1 MKLVSPFI
9 LTAVSAGRIRRDLSS
24 EGWTY
29 IEPTAAAAVSGT
41 VEANWYRLGGIGTK
55 ADAKAYCETINAGF
69 LPKSTEDEV
78 LHFYLNTLGVAN
90 NFWTDYMRD
99 RVGAP
104 SEWFFFPSD
113 PFQSTLSSCDSL
125 SMQGGEDMCYVAHNM
140 MSSTSY
146 CFIETVCDDRT
157 STGQY
162 PILCL
167 KNGAPPAT
175 TAAPPATTSEP
186 VDWEPFNDYIPEL
199 QGISYKVS
207 PNVMTADQ
215 AHSYCIAEGGYS
227 AFSQSHDVIEHIGY
241 YIPSEGTS
249 GGTEWTNY
257 WTGVKKINGQW
268 QIFQAGDSTK
278 IGDQITLPDPSEG
291 SVNLCDWTA
300 PSGADDVD
308 ECLRAYKP
316 GVMDDPTLSWCF
328 AYEACD
334 EGLGAHAVCLRNDDS
349 TTAPP
354 PATTQAPSE
363 INSVIDAW
371 NDMVVFPNASSH
383 GCQCLNLLSP
393 TDQRYPGRPRDELDQ
408 VCLDWQNAIKC
419 QRFEGGVC
427 GPMKED
433 ELPSYTNYANCTLN
447 NDPCAAAL
455 CEINRKFAT
464 DVNNLKDVIIPK
476 EVKDPVTNCT
486 REHQGPHYDSCCFTD
501 IFSSI
506 RYDSAASQ
514 CVTGAVEP
522 KYNPE
527 DDGWTLIPANLGT
540 TEGTHYKLETRG
552 NGNEAHA
559 WCADQGGSIPLSTN
573 DAEIKNYRI
582 LSGSK
587 DYYWTGFKKTAGRWN
602 ADPDGGDP
610 VYVGFDNKPEACAM
624 YHYTGSSITYIKQ
637 TWCTSGNTPSL
648 CLKNFPG
655 F

>member
-1 MKLVSPFI
+1 MGSYQLNITVKNTKIIRRNSPLSLYTTNMKLVSA
-9 LTAVSAGRIRRDLSS
+9 LAVTAVSAGRIRRNPVDD
-24 EGWTY
+24 GWTSFN
-29 IEPTAAAAVSGT
+29 T
-41 VEANWYRLGGIGTK
+41 GIV
-55 ADAKAYCETINAGF
+55 NR
-69 LPKSTEDEV
+69 
-78 LHFYLNTLGVAN
+78 H
-90 NFWTDYMRD
+90 
-99 RVGAP
+99 
-104 SEWFFFPSD
+104 
-113 PFQSTLSSCDSL
+113 
-125 SMQGGEDMCYVAHNM
+125 
-140 MSSTSY
+140 
-146 CFIETVCDDRT
+146 
-157 STGQY
+157 
-162 PILCL
+162 
-167 KNGAPPAT
+167 
-175 TAAPPATTSEP
+175 
-186 VDWEPFNDYIPEL
+186 PEL
-199 QGISYKVS
+199 QGHYWKVS
-207 PNVMTADQ
+207 SNVMNADE
-215 AHSYCIAEGGYS
+215 AHSYCTDKGGFAPSTKSIAVIKSLGYN
-227 AFSQSHDVIEHIGY
+227 V
-241 YIPSEGTS
+241 PSVGEPGM
-249 GGTEWTNY
+249 TERTNF
-257 WTGVKKINGQW
+257 WTGIKKINGQW
-268 QIFQAGDSTK
+268 QIFQAGDSTT
-278 IGDQITLPDPSEG
+278 IGDQTTMNTDLCGFTSERGPD
-291 SVNLCDWTA
+291 A
-300 PSGADDVD
+300 
-308 ECLRAYKP
+308 CLKAYIP
-316 GVMDDPTLSWCF
+316 GVSDDPFLDWCF
-328 AYEACD
+328 DIDACD
-334 EGLGAHAVCLRNDDS
+334 GVNESEKAHAFCLMEEDL
-349 TTAPP
+349 TTAAPP
-354 PATTQAPSE
+354 PAE
-363 INSVIDAW
+363 INNVIDAW
-371 NDMVVFPNASSH
+371 NDMVGFPNASSH
-383 GCQCLNLLSP
+383 GCQSLNLLSD
-393 TDQRYPGRPRDELDQ
+393 TDRRYPGRPRDELDQ

-602 ADPDGGDP
+602 ANPDGGDP

-648 CLKNFPG
+648 CLKKFSRFLTSSP
-655 F
+655 